1 MPLCQKCNQFLPPG
15 FIHNE
20 NPETGEPLKG
30 NLCIFCIKG
39 KTKIP
44 YDNGSKTL
52 VKSELMKEY
61 QIYLKRVKENNQL
74 LKDAAQGKT
83 KEASKI
89 IL

>member
-20 NPETGEPLKG
+20 NPKTGEPLKG
-30 NLCIFCIKG
+30 NLCIFCIEG
-39 KTKIP
+39 KDKLP
-44 YDNGSKTL
+44 YDENKQV

-61 QIYLKRVKENNQL
+61 QIFLRRVKENNQI
-74 LKDAAQGKT
+74 LKDVAKGKT

>member
-1 MPLCQKCNQFLPPG
+1 MPQCQKCNQFLPPG

-39 KTKIP
+39 KDKLP
-44 YDNGSKTL
+44 YDGNKQV

-61 QIYLKRVKENNQL
+61 QIFLRRVKDDNQI
-74 LKDAAQGKT
+74 LKDVAKGKT